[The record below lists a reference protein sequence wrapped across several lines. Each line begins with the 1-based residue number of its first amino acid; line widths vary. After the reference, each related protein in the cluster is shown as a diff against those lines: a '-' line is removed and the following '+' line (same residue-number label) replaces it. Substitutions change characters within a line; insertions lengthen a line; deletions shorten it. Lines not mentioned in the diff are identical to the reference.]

1 MDINS
6 VMTDV
11 GNQQN
16 QLKDIGAKTNDV
28 ASMLLEGAP
37 RQEELSKSIST
48 TELKDQQSAEL
59 MGQSI
64 GHALGVDKGSASNR
78 LTKLAAI
85 KTQASDAAMGLLDQA
100 NQMESTD
107 FFTNPIGYIVN
118 NFAAD
123 ELKDK
128 AGLNLKKAEIATS
141 EMQSINQQIQNGME
155 TARVLNKTVDDKTIA
170 DKVELAGIAAKQVSA
185 KMQLDLLGKQADMI
199 KAIQSGDTTMLSA
212 FQHQQSMA
220 MQAQELVMRREDMQ
234 FRRVEFANKKEEQ
247 QYQYQRDIVADQ
259 HWEFGAQLAGK
270 KEGRIAEHEA
280 KMETLA
286 SGRFELAKDS
296 FENKMIEEE
305 LNSARQKEQD
315 AIKLETQSK
324 TAKTQE
330 ERLSLA
336 KQAQSLREEALN
348 YKKNADATKIKVK
361 EAAVSGVVGPYRK
374 ALKAYNS
381 TLQLPENNDAAI
393 KVLSNLSKMP
403 KDSDEFKLYQI
414 VTTAALNGS
423 SEYLPY
429 GVTPAGGDT
438 AIEIMRPNLSKGE
451 SQFRSQVTDVAKGKV
466 AYDPKD
472 NEGEKRVKF
481 NETARNV
488 WQQKL
493 TDPDSS
499 DVTRLPQLPVMATW
513 QDLSKTKLWNLGL
526 KPMLD
531 NGDTDI
537 NGKKLVSI
545 LTELVTSKKLS
556 QSDAIAEGSAFI
568 QRSIANNNQQYG
580 YSRQGYAPMQAYPIV
595 LNAANGSRMFNLA
608 DPADLTAA
616 LVLEGLRSNLI
627 TGAAIFGRQ
636 ELPTVIDFANTPLDI
651 ISSGAKQR
659 AGDNANLVSDFMN
672 PKSKNK

>member
-170 DKVELAGIAAKQVSA
+170 DKVELAGIAAKQASA

-199 KAIQSGDTTMLSA
+199 KAIQSGDTTMLNA

-220 MQAQELVMRREDMQ
+220 MQAQELAMRKEDMKFRREDKA
-234 FRRVEFANKKEEQ
+234 FEKEKFTYQKEHDTLIQ
-247 QYQYQRDIVADQ
+247 HNWELQYD
-259 HWEFGAQLAGK
+259 LAKGK
-270 KEGRIAEHEA
+270 EDRLSAHTALLDSIAEGKYEGKGNEVA
-280 KMETLA
+280 GIADSYRLA
-286 SGRFELAKDS
+286 
-296 FENKMIEEE
+296 
-305 LNSARQKEQD
+305 
-315 AIKLETQSK
+315 
-324 TAKTQE
+324 
-330 ERLSLA
+330 
-336 KQAQSLREEALN
+336 
-348 YKKNADATKIKVK
+348 V
-361 EAAVSGVVGPYRK
+361 
-374 ALKAYNS
+374 KAYNS
-381 TLQLPENNDAAI
+381 SIQLPPDNRALI
-393 KVLSNLSKMP
+393 RMLSNMDKFP

-414 VTTAALNGS
+414 LTTSVLNGS
-423 SEYLPY
+423 SEYTPY
-429 GVTPAGGDT
+429 GITPAGSDT

-451 SQFRSQVTDVAKGKV
+451 SQFRSQVTDVAKGKA

-472 NEGEKRVKF
+472 NDGEKRAKF
-481 NETARNV
+481 NQTARNV

-513 QDLSKTKLWNLGL
+513 QDLSNTKLWNLGL
-526 KPMLD
+526 KPRLD
-531 NGDTDI
+531 DGDTDI

-545 LTELVTSKKLS
+545 LAKLLKDKKLS
-556 QSDAIAEGSAFI
+556 QSDAIAEGIAFI

-636 ELPTVIDFANTPLDI
+636 ALPTGIDFANTPLDI
-651 ISSGAKQR
+651 ISLGAKQR